1 MLSQKLETVYRT
13 MRNDYYHILVVMLK
27 AMTKFSLS
35 CEHTHTT
42 WEDRTDAASS
52 SAYSRVPTIIIT
64 SNSMNGQGNVKN
76 WYVIVIWFSRA
87 SSPHGSPAND
97 RNSSTRKRIP
107 MQHTWVPINHPLG
120 AASSRGWLVQLEPLD
135 IATPGDCCW
144 YHVKH
149 FIDQVTHP

>member
-1 MLSQKLETVYRT
+1 
-13 MRNDYYHILVVMLK
+13 MRIDYYHILVVMLK

-87 SSPHGSPAND
+87 SSPLEVQLMIGIAAHASEFPC
-97 RNSSTRKRIP
+97 STP
-107 MQHTWVPINHPLG
+107 EFQLTTPSDS
-120 AASSRGWLVQLEPLD
+120 ASSRGWLVQLEPLD